1 MKKNLNDWDRPAR
14 STNYHPEGWDRPYY
28 DYVFLTE
35 GQKYRYNLLIPRL
48 INLVGKHGFNKTIKL
63 LGRDI
68 FVKTFIRNPEEFM
81 EIFNRHNMREF
92 SVLLPNNQGYS
103 YGVMENSAYIFK
115 NSVICLIDRNG
126 VLKID
131 ESLHHLFRYGFGM
144 PDRYLYTFLKNWCQ
158 IYLNE
163 RITKVHSTSDLC
175 QLVDIKK
182 IDVRNPLNE
191 DFRNDYNFVY

>member
-1 MKKNLNDWDRPAR
+1 MRFDDWDRPV
-14 STNYHPEGWDRPYY
+14 YKHKDLPPWGVY
-28 DYVFLTE
+28 LTE

-48 INLVGKHGFNKTIKL
+48 INLIGKHGFNKTIKL

-144 PDRYLYTFLKNWCQ
+144 PDKYLYTFLSNWCK
-158 IYLNE
+158 IHLNE
-163 RITKVHSTSDLC
+163 RITKVHSATDLS
-175 QLVDIKK
+175 QLVDMKK
-182 IDVRNPLNE
+182 IGVYGPRNE
-191 DFRNDYNFVY
+191 DFRNDFHFSYY